1 MTFRRLLLAVALVLT
16 FTGMAAAQLGPQVG
30 TYNMEWSILHV
41 PVSSDLPDLQD
52 GNSQITLET
61 ATAGICPPTSAF
73 VVKNAPASSIEG
85 GMTTWCIKSDGAFD
99 GSASGNGAGFW
110 NQYTS
115 DVAIIEM
122 DNRRGN
128 DHLQAVA
135 RRVTPPPP
143 PSGSLKVFITQ
154 PHNGDTVGGTVWV
167 VMWVEGATG
176 TSRVFSLSVDGNP
189 ISSQNAGS
197 SNGPVTIP
205 WDSRTAPNGTH
216 TIKGAVTDGAQGGI
230 TSINVTV
237 GN

>member
-1 MTFRRLLLAVALVLT
+1 MMLPRLLLAMAFVLIY
-16 FTGMAAAQLGPQVG
+16 TGVAAAQLGPVAG
-30 TYNMEWSILHV
+30 TYNMEWSILHT

-52 GNSQITLET
+52 GTSQITLET
-61 ATAGICPPTSAF
+61 GTGGICPPTSAF
-73 VVKNAPASSIEG
+73 VVRNAPASSVEG
-85 GMTTWCIKSDGAFD
+85 GTTTWCIKSDGSFDTSAFQST
-99 GSASGNGAGFW
+99 GLW

-115 DVAIIEM
+115 TVAIIEE

-135 RRVTPPPP
+135 RLVTAPPPP
-143 PSGSLKVFITQ
+143 TGSLKVFITQ

-205 WDSRTAPNGTH
+205 WDSRSAPNGTH
-216 TIKGAVTDGAQGGI
+216 TIKGGVTDGAQGGI
-230 TSINVTV
+230 TNINVTV
-237 GN
+237 RN